1 MSAATRKANRT
12 ARKII
17 RFTRTEWN
25 AAQLAAWAGGYGSA
39 EARNMGDVSARRGKL
54 ITTALVE
61 GRIDG
66 WRLRTAL
73 RAAEVKG

>member
-1 MSAATRKANRT
+1 MSAATRRANRT
-12 ARKII
+12 ARRII

-25 AAQLAAWAGGYGSA
+25 VAQLAAWTGGYGSA
-39 EARNMGDVSARRGKL
+39 EARNMETVSRRRGEL
-54 ITTALVE
+54 IATALFE
-61 GRIDG
+61 GNVDA

>member
-12 ARKII
+12 ARRII

-25 AAQLAAWAGGYGSA
+25 VAQLAAWAGGYGST
-39 EARNMGDVSARRGKL
+39 EARNMQTVSGRRGDL
-54 ITTALVE
+54 ITTALAE
-61 GRIDG
+61 GVDG